1 MVDSA
6 RKNIVKNTKKNNT
19 FLFPLPKMFM
29 CYLGKQVILNKKLN
43 NKGKNKIPSS
53 RKLRPNLSV
62 VAIMQAV
69 CLESRSKQ
77 KRL

>member
-1 MVDSA
+1 
-6 RKNIVKNTKKNNT
+6 
-19 FLFPLPKMFM
+19 M

-53 RKLRPNLSV
+53 RKRRPDLSV
-62 VAIMQAV
+62 VAIMQAL

-77 KRL
+77 RGSEL